1 MNETIKEICE
11 YVNVFA
17 GIGTITALFLSVY
30 MFIWQKRVLKIKD
43 VSFVCMQYEK
53 EENIIKREYFVNISI
68 TSLFPGNVFL
78 SDAILECITEEGL
91 PLYDKETFEINTE
104 LRPFYN
110 NTLRIKLNKAN
121 PPFLFQMW
129 KGDLSFYT
137 KDHGSFSFHPSKK
150 FIQDYNSYI
159 KNEPVSTTCRLID
172 GEIKTQIKNNIKIPL
187 KLRIYMLL
195 FKLKKILKEKFR
207 LSWPSFRKR
216 NKTNEKK
223 D

>member
-17 GIGTITALFLSVY
+17 GIGTITALFLSIY

-43 VSFVCMQYEK
+43 VSFVCMEYEK
-53 EENIIKREYFVNISI
+53 KENIITREYFVNISI

-78 SDAILECITEEGL
+78 SDAILECITQEGL

-104 LRPFYN
+104 LRPYYN
-110 NTLRIKLNKAN
+110 NTLSIKLDTAK
-121 PPFLFQMW
+121 PPFPFQVW
-129 KGDLSFYT
+129 KGNLSFYT
-137 KDHGSFSFHPSKK
+137 KDHGIFSFHPSKK

-159 KNEPVSTTCRLID
+159 KNEPVSTTCRLTD
-172 GEIKTQIKNNIKIPL
+172 GNIKRQIKSNIKIPL

-195 FKLKKILKEKFR
+195 FKLKKFLKEKFC

-216 NKTNEKK
+216 NKTKKEK